1 VFYFFGSD
9 DLSEYDGAFGYFLLA
24 LDSDPEELQSILD
37 GWIKKLSV
45 EEKERAAE
53 TVLVWY
59 MYNRYT
65 DDQNESLEYCFEGVW
80 QQISLRNR
88 ERLIIQFNKL
98 LHDAPDEVV
107 FFAWE
112 LMSGGEVFMR
122 LSDDIKRRYINSYF
136 SFRDEMFRKP
146 DLMNMVVSE
155 LQRYGMGML
164 EEKNHKTASKVFLNF
179 YLEFG
184 GLSEGELKANELE
197 AVHLV
202 PGLLYN
208 SSPKFLECFRKQL
221 QLFVSAKKKY
231 PEERNRL
238 VVMNDLI
245 AAVNEREDVEEEEK
259 WELVEVFRSLN

>member
-1 VFYFFGSD
+1 
-9 DLSEYDGAFGYFLLA
+9 
-24 LDSDPEELQSILD
+24 
-37 GWIKKLSV
+37 V

-107 FFAWE
+107 FFAWQ
-112 LMSGGEVFMR
+112 LLSGVDVFIK
-122 LSDDIKRRYINSYF
+122 LSESIKRQHVNAYF
-136 SFRDEMFRKP
+136 SYPADLLQNP
-146 DLMNMVVSE
+146 DSMDLVISE
-155 LQRYGMGML
+155 LQLYGLGML
-164 EEKNHKTASKVFLNF
+164 EEKNYKPAAKLILNF

-184 GLSEGELKANELE
+184 GLSEDELKANELE

-259 WELVEVFRSLN
+259 WELVEVF